1 MENNLVGSHELKLS
15 DRKNLNLSGIKKI
28 ISFNHEE
35 FLMESNLGMLEI
47 KGIGLEL
54 NKMDT
59 NNGNVNIRGE
69 VTTINYLNDN
79 KKIKEESI
87 LSKLFK

>member
-15 DRKNLNLSGIKKI
+15 DRKNLSLSGIKKI

-79 KKIKEESI
+79 KKIKDENI

>member
-1 MENNLVGSHELKLS
+1 MENNLVGFHELKLS

>member
-15 DRKNLNLSGIKKI
+15 DRKNLSLSGIKKI

-79 KKIKEESI
+79 KKIKDESI